1 MIKLILVFSNLQ
13 KAHQNVSVFYYGMV
27 VVWLWSG
34 IYRLNCQ
41 SEFIN
46 VSNRKQ
52 QGVWHFFGLEIFTFQ
67 IMTTNFPK
75 SPQLCYHASLNC
87 LHDYWGEGS
96 VEYDPNNKSGVWTF
110 MQMSCLASC
119 WRLKVTQHLWQTNRN
134 STIVHWFGQCI
145 FAF

>member
-1 MIKLILVFSNLQ
+1 MIKLRLIFLTIFKRLIKTS
-13 KAHQNVSVFYYGMV
+13 SVFYYGMV

-75 SPQLCYHASLNC
+75 KPTTLLPSQFELFAWLLGRRECWIRSKQQIRSLNFYANK
-87 LHDYWGEGS
+87 LSGKLLKIKSDTT
-96 VEYDPNNKSGVWTF
+96 PLTNKSE
-110 MQMSCLASC
+110 
-119 WRLKVTQHLWQTNRN
+119 
-134 STIVHWFGQCI
+134 
-145 FAF
+145 